1 MADLIATLAAMDDA
15 ALQQK
20 LGLDA
25 QLTKARKDLDEMD
38 ALAGDARK
46 YALER
51 VTSMLN
57 PNIHPSEFGWIK
69 EDAQRKAKKK
79 TAVEEMC
86 DCSPSSMID
95 DD

>member
-1 MADLIATLAAMDDA
+1 MADTITTLAALDDA

-20 LGLDA
+20 LGLTA
-25 QLTKARKDLDEMD
+25 QLTKARQDLAEMD
-38 ALAGDARK
+38 KLSGDARK

-51 VTSMLN
+51 VDRMLN

-95 DD
+95 YD